1 MLLTD
6 GELITVEKVEE
17 RNRVNETRRERE
29 RVRDRALG
37 ER

>member
-1 MLLTD
+1 MEHVLLTD

-29 RVRDRALG
+29 
-37 ER
+37 